1 MKIKD
6 MTKAELELL
15 SHCDMADMLLKENG
29 KPMNTP
35 TIFKSIC
42 NLLGFSDEEYVDK
55 IGEFY
60 TSLTTD
66 KRFILLDNAEWD
78 LRDNHAIKISIDD
91 DEDDIDFEEEV
102 EEDEILEVEPEEVVA
117 DEIEEPIDD
126 EELEVDDEDGELA
139 DLSIVDE
146 EDIDA

>member
-15 SHCDMADMLLKENG
+15 SQCDIAALLLKENT

-35 TIFKSIC
+35 AIFKKIC
-42 NLLGFSDEEYVDK
+42 NLLELSDEEYTNK

-66 KRFILLDNAEWD
+66 KRFILLDNADWD
-78 LRDNHAIKISIDD
+78 LRDNHAVKISIDD
-91 DEDDIDFEEEV
+91 DEEDTEYEEEEELEET
-102 EEDEILEVEPEEVVA
+102 EEDLLEE
-117 DEIEEPIDD
+117 DDIEEP
-126 EELEVDDEDGELA
+126 LDDEDLDIDDDDELE

-146 EDIDA
+146 EEIEE